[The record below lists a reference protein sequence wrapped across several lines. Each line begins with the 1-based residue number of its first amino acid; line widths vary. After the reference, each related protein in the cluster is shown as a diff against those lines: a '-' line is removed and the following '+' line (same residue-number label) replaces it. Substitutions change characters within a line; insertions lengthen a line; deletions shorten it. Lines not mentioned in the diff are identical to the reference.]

1 MKKRMRIL
9 LVSAA
14 ILLFLILAVTF
25 CCAQYNVY
33 ELTPTICNFMLGSD
47 VTPQSF
53 VANQGQGTTIEFEYT
68 YAKVNADGN
77 LMLILSDS
85 ERDAWKNEMVMLQIL
100 SRKWRDKKDIGVD
113 IIEQEESI
121 QTLIIEPGLSCG
133 LELSED
139 YKTVIAEPD
148 DDSFYYQWFVIM
160 GVEMQFFDGVP
171 SDEISVEYI
180 KYGADGTIVRHLS
193 WPKDDAIM
201 WPGETD
207 K

>member
-1 MKKRMRIL
+1 
-9 LVSAA
+9 
-14 ILLFLILAVTF
+14 
-25 CCAQYNVY
+25 
-33 ELTPTICNFMLGSD
+33 
-47 VTPQSF
+47 
-53 VANQGQGTTIEFEYT
+53 
-68 YAKVNADGN
+68 
-77 LMLILSDS
+77 MLILSDS
-85 ERDAWKNEMVMLQIL
+85 ERDAWKNEMVILQIL
-100 SRKWRDKKDIGVD
+100 SRKWQDKKDIGVD
-113 IIEQEESI
+113 IIEQEEAI

-160 GVEMQFFDGVP
+160 GIEMQFFDGVP